1 MTNFLTTAYWFSFL
15 PAPFQPWALKLLL
28 VKFAGLAVIGIALRV
43 LAVKKAGD
51 MYWAKGGRRFSRL
64 AIWMG
69 CTGLILVWLTTEQ
82 VYFFGARFWFLV
94 WGAVFVLWL
103 ASALRYL
110 LKTIPKQAAAFAE
123 KARIEKYL
131 PKSS

>member
-1 MTNFLTTAYWFSFL
+1 MTNLLTYAYWFSFL
-15 PAPFQPWALKLLL
+15 PVPFVSWVLKLLIA
-28 VKFAGLAVIGIALRV
+28 KFAGLVLIGIVLRV
-43 LAVKKAGD
+43 LAAKKSD
-51 MYWAKGGRRFSRL
+51 SMYWAKGGLRLSRL

-103 ASALRYL
+103 VSALKYL
-110 LKTIPKQAAAFAE
+110 LKVIPKQAAEFAE
-123 KARIEKYL
+123 KARIGKYL
-131 PKSS
+131 PKSN